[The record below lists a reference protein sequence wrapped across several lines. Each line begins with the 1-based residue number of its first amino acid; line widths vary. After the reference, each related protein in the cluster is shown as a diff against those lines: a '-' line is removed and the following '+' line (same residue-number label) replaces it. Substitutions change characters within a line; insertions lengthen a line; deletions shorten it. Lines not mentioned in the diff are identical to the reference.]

1 MQKVYYNPIEVG
13 KRIKKVRI
21 AEKVTQ
27 EDLSEE
33 MCISR
38 EMLSRIENGKNTCAP
53 DHLMFLCQRF
63 DKKADYFYFGDEYEK
78 SGMSRLEIINEIK
91 EILGRVEN
99 QRLWEVYRVI
109 QVLTE
114 I

>member
-63 DKKADYFYFGDEYEK
+63 DKKADYFYFGDKYEK
-78 SGMSRLEIINEIK
+78 SEMSRLEIINEIK

>member
-1 MQKVYYNPIEVG
+1 MKHYDSVEVG
-13 KRIKKVRI
+13 KRIKDIRKKAGI
-21 AEKVTQ
+21 KQIKLA
-27 EDLSEE
+27 EE
-33 MCISR
+33 MHISND
-38 EMLSRIENGKNTCAP
+38 MLSRIENGKNTCAP

-78 SGMSRLEIINEIK
+78 SEMSRLEIINEIK